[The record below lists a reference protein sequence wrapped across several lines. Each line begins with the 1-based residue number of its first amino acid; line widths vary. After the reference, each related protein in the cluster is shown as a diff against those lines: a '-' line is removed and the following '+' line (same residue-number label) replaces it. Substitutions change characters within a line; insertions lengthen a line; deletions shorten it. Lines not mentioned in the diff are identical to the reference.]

1 MKSLIRHL
9 SATALLLFGM
19 NLSFAQQQPQPPPD
33 KTTEKPKDEK
43 KPPVPEE
50 KIVQTKHS
58 LKIGGQ
64 EIKYTAP
71 AGTILLKLE
80 DRTPKA
86 SLFYVPYTKDY
97 VSHASRRPLTFGF
110 NRVPRSASRSRDLWR
125 LRPR

>member
-64 EIKYTAP
+64 EIKYNAP
-71 AGTILLKLE
+71 AGTIPLKLE
-80 DRTPKA
+80 DSTPKA
-86 SLFYVPYTKDY
+86 SLFYVTFNKDNVY
-97 VSHASRRPLTFGF
+97 DSRHRPAPFGV
-110 NRVPRSASRSRDLWR
+110 NGSPIA
-125 LRPR
+125 